1 MPNLLI
7 IGHRGAPSL
16 APENTLPSFNLAA
29 HSGALIEFDVQLS
42 KDGQVVVIHD
52 ERLERTTNGKGFV
65 GNHTLAELKQ
75 LDAGG
80 WFSSK
85 FAGTSIPT
93 LDEVFSTLP
102 NKIGINI
109 ELKTNIIP
117 YTGIE
122 QKVIEIVKRHKAM
135 NRVVV
140 SSFNWES
147 LTTAHRLEGKLKLGL
162 LFDNLQPQLW
172 SKARLL
178 NVYSLHPLATLL
190 SPDLVWQAHSWGYHV
205 LPWVVNSRNRV
216 LKLKSMG
223 VDGFFTDCPQIFSHF
238 EDTNATSF

>member
-7 IGHRGAPSL
+7 LGHRGASSL
-16 APENTLPSFNLAA
+16 APENTLPAFNLAA
-29 HSGALIEFDVQLS
+29 HSGAQIELDVQLS

-75 LDAGG
+75 LDAGS
-80 WFSSK
+80 WFSEK
-85 FAGTSIPT
+85 YAGTLIPT
-93 LDEVFSTLP
+93 LDEVFTTLP
-102 NKIGINI
+102 NKVSINI
-109 ELKTNIIP
+109 ELKTNFIP

-135 NRVVV
+135 SRVLI

-147 LTTAHRLEGKLKLGL
+147 LTIAHRLEAKLKLGL
-162 LFDNLQPQLW
+162 LFDNIQPQLW

-178 NVYSLHPLATLL
+178 NVYSIHPLATLL
-190 SPDLVWQAHSWGYHV
+190 SPDLVWQSHSWGYRV
-205 LPWVVNSRNRV
+205 LPWVVNSRNRM
-216 LKLKSMG
+216 LKLKAMG
-223 VDGFFTDCPQIFSHF
+223 VDGFFTDCPQIFSKF
-238 EDTNATSF
+238 EASDATSF